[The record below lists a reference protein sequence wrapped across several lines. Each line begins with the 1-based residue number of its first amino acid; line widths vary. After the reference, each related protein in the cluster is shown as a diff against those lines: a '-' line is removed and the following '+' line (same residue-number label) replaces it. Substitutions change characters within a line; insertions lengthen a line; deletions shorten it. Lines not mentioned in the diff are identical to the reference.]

1 MQHQA
6 DRQQLGWEQQANVR
20 SQLRRGD
27 YNSSSSIPAA
37 VGWEQQDSVVL
48 PWLENA
54 AQGGQ
59 RRQVLAPNNSAI
71 ASSNPF
77 LHVCSG
83 ESNSVRISQSLTVV

>member
-20 SQLRRGD
+20 SQLRWGD

-59 RRQVLAPNNSAI
+59 RRQVLAPNSSAT

-77 LHVCSG
+77 LDVCSG